1 MQKKNIVVSNITGKY
16 NLLFS
21 EVVRI
26 ACQFQSKIMITDGE
40 HQVNAKSIMGVMAF
54 GLTDNM
60 QFTVTAEGSDES
72 EAIQTLESFF
82 AQ

>member
-1 MQKKNIVVSNITGKY
+1 MQKKNIVVSNITDKY
-16 NLLFS
+16 NHLFS
-21 EVVRI
+21 EIVRI

-60 QFTVTAEGSDES
+60 QFTVAAEGSDES

>member
-1 MQKKNIVVSNITGKY
+1 MQKKNIVVSSITDKY
-16 NLLFS
+16 NHLFS

-60 QFTVTAEGSDES
+60 QFTVAAEGSDES

>member
-1 MQKKNIVVSNITGKY
+1 MQKKNIVVSNITDKY
-16 NLLFS
+16 NHLFS

-60 QFTVTAEGSDES
+60 QFTVAAEGSDES
-72 EAIQTLESFF
+72 EAIQTFESFF

>member
-1 MQKKNIVVSNITGKY
+1 MQKKNIVVSNITDKY
-16 NLLFS
+16 NHLFS

-72 EAIQTLESFF
+72 DAIQALESFF

>member
-1 MQKKNIVVSNITGKY
+1 MQKKNIVVSSITDKY
-16 NLLFS
+16 NHLFS

-60 QFTVTAEGSDES
+60 QFTVATEGSDES

>member
-1 MQKKNIVVSNITGKY
+1 
-16 NLLFS
+16 
-21 EVVRI
+21 
-26 ACQFQSKIMITDGE
+26 MITDGE

>member
-1 MQKKNIVVSNITGKY
+1 MQKKNIVVSNITDKY
-16 NLLFS
+16 NHLFS

-60 QFTVTAEGSDES
+60 Q
-72 EAIQTLESFF
+72 IQKLQMPE
-82 AQ
+82 

>member
-1 MQKKNIVVSNITGKY
+1 MQKKNIVVSNITGKH
-16 NLLFS
+16 NHLFS

>member
-1 MQKKNIVVSNITGKY
+1 MQKKNIVVSNITDKY
-16 NLLFS
+16 NHLFS

-60 QFTVTAEGSDES
+60 QFTVAAEGNDES